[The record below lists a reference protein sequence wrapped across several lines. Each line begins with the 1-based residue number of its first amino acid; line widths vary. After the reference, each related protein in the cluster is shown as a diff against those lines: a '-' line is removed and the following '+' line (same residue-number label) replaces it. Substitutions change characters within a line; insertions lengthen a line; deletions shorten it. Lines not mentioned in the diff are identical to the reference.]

1 MSINNIYFCQEIS
14 KILPPLIYGYDDK
27 LFNIYKG
34 YLIKHVLRYVN
45 IILRLKC

>member
-1 MSINNIYFCQEIS
+1 MSTNNIYFCQE
-14 KILPPLIYGYDDK
+14 ILPPLIYGYDDK

-34 YLIKHVLRYVN
+34 YIIKHVLRYVN